1 MSQKKD
7 QVSAGRFM
15 GWLSNMGW
23 VDFASEFESQY
34 GSIGYFMTCVEK
46 EEGKP
51 WIALTSDSDTEGELE
66 IGESVPVNFEINAAS
81 AYYKTGN
88 KAVLV
93 VKSNDPAN
101 KIVNYPIYLDK
112 NAAPVVTGPEETPTV
127 KENSTALVTLRV
139 EDAEDDAFKA
149 SLVDVDGI
157 ASIESCRTFNGSDYA
172 EAAATDNTVDVPAG
186 SSLEL
191 VVKLAPDF
199 GDAGKHSFTIN
210 TEDALGNAAATSVAY
225 NVEKTN
231 REPKFVGSETIDVA
245 VGKTTDVIA
254 FSSLFTDPDGDKM
267 TFTAS
272 MPDNDFASI
281 FASADE
287 FVISGRKIGTADLT
301 LTAEDA
307 LGAKTTA
314 QVKVNVVS
322 ATGIE
327 DVDADRA
334 VNVYPKAVNTSVNV
348 TLGADASNVT
358 YAVFNANGMLVTTAS
373 AKSVRAGEVR
383 IIDMSACSAGVY
395 YVKVT
400 ADGIDS
406 TESVIKR

>member
-1 MSQKKD
+1 
-7 QVSAGRFM
+7 
-15 GWLSNMGW
+15 
-23 VDFASEFESQY
+23 
-34 GSIGYFMTCVEK
+34 
-46 EEGKP
+46 
-51 WIALTSDSDTEGELE
+51 
-66 IGESVPVNFEINAAS
+66 
-81 AYYKTGN
+81 
-88 KAVLV
+88 
-93 VKSNDPAN
+93 
-101 KIVNYPIYLDK
+101 
-112 NAAPVVTGPEETPTV
+112 
-127 KENSTALVTLRV
+127 
-139 EDAEDDAFKA
+139 
-149 SLVDVDGI
+149 
-157 ASIESCRTFNGSDYA
+157 
-172 EAAATDNTVDVPAG
+172 
-186 SSLEL
+186 
-191 VVKLAPDF
+191 
-199 GDAGKHSFTIN
+199 
-210 TEDALGNAAATSVAY
+210 
-225 NVEKTN
+225 
-231 REPKFVGSETIDVA
+231 
-245 VGKTTDVIA
+245 
-254 FSSLFTDPDGDKM
+254 M

-287 FVISGRKIGTADLT
+287 LVVSGRKIGTADLT

-307 LGAKTTA
+307 MGAKTTA

-383 IIDMSACSAGVY
+383 TIDMSACSAGVY